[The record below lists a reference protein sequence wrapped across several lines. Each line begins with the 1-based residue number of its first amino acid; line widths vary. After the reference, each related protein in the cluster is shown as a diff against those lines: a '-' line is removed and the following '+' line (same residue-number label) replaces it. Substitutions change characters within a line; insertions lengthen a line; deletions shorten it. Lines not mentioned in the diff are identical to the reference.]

1 MSDCQQTETFG
12 GCIEESS
19 WSNLCRR
26 SQALCDVNEIPY
38 LPPMKLLFTQARTA
52 RAGGADDN
60 LGRGMETALLL
71 AFFLGIGWLLD
82 QWLGTRPLFMIGL
95 VLFGAAGSFV
105 KMKFDY
111 DSRMDRLEEERRNAS
126 ASRAS
131 K

>member
-1 MSDCQQTETFG
+1 
-12 GCIEESS
+12 
-19 WSNLCRR
+19 
-26 SQALCDVNEIPY
+26 
-38 LPPMKLLFTQARTA
+38 MKLLFTQARIA

-82 QWLGTRPLFMIGL
+82 QWLETQPLFMIGL
-95 VLFGAAGSFV
+95 VLFGATGSFV

-111 DSRMDRLEEERRNAS
+111 DSRMERLEEERRNAS
-126 ASRAS
+126 ASRTS